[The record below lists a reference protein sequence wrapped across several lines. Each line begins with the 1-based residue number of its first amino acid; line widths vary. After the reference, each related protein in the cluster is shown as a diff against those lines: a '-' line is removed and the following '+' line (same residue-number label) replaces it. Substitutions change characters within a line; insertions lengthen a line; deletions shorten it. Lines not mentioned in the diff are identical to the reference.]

1 MFSKSETK
9 ALVHNNL
16 IYFVN
21 ARVAQLVELL
31 LAKEEVAGSSPVSRS
46 RKTKKEISNRISS
59 FFVFS
64 SPVRTRRFSV
74 YVPLRSAQSQHPQDA
89 VRRLALSENKK
100 DISNRILLFLF
111 FRVLTGLEGSRSTF
125 ASVGAKPAS
134 SVYYE
139 ILRIYC
145 VYK

>member
-74 YVPLRSAQSQHPQDA
+74 YVPIRSAQSQHPQDA

-125 ASVGAKPAS
+125 QFGRRKASIFS
-134 SVYYE
+134 
-139 ILRIYC
+139 LL
-145 VYK
+145 

>member
-1 MFSKSETK
+1 MTNCRTYCILLLVFGKKQHEQNKTK
-9 ALVHNNL
+9 QNK
-16 IYFVN
+16 IKY

-100 DISNRILLFLF
+100 EISSRISQSVDKVRGESLGLFSF
-111 FRVLTGLEGSRSTF
+111 HN
-125 ASVGAKPAS
+125 
-134 SVYYE
+134 
-139 ILRIYC
+139 
-145 VYK
+145 

>member
-46 RKTKKEISNRISS
+46 QKTKKEISNRISS

-64 SPVRTRRFSV
+64 SPDRTRRFSV
-74 YVPLRSAQSQHPQDA
+74 YVPLRSAQSQHLQ
-89 VRRLALSENKK
+89 SIMK
-100 DISNRILLFLF
+100 S
-111 FRVLTGLEGSRSTF
+111 
-125 ASVGAKPAS
+125 
-134 SVYYE
+134 
-139 ILRIYC
+139 
-145 VYK
+145 